1 MINKPKFRVKR
12 WSQVYAPNAAV
23 LRMKLSAEGYR
34 VTQWSDHP
42 GLVYALHKHPE
53 AQSHWV
59 ISGSIEFTVGGAT
72 YVLNAGDRDFIEAET
87 WHRARV
93 ASEEENVVY
102 LIGEKI
108 K

>member
-1 MINKPKFRVKR
+1 MAKIRIER
-12 WSQVYAPNAAV
+12 WKEVYTPNAAV

-34 VTQWSDHP
+34 VTQWSDRA
-42 GLVYALHKHPE
+42 GLVYALHKHPQ

-59 ISGSIEFTVGGAT
+59 ISGSMEFTVGGET
-72 YVLNAGDRDFIEAET
+72 YVLNAGDRDFLEADT
-87 WHRARV
+87 WHKARV
-93 ASEEENVVY
+93 VSEENVVY